1 MLTATGLGLAGIV
14 ALAFTIEAALG
25 FGATVVTVALGSM
38 LLPLDTILPAFVPCN
53 VLLSGYLA
61 TRYRTAVDLRLV
73 ARRVFPPVLLA
84 MPLGMLAFARLDE
97 RTLKIAF
104 GAFVVLLAA
113 AELLGDRGAAPSR
126 EARPP
131 LGRLAALAMLATGGV
146 VHGAFGTGG
155 PMVVYVLGRELGSDK
170 ARFRATLS
178 VIWLVLNVV
187 LVGSYALGG
196 HLDAATLTTT
206 AWLALPL
213 LGGMLAGEWIHT
225 RIPAASFRVAVFL
238 LLGLVGAVLVVR
250 NLAGA

>member
-53 VLLSGYLA
+53 VLLSGYLV

-104 GAFVVLLAA
+104 GAFVVLLAT
-113 AELLGDRGAAPSR
+113 AELLGDRGAASGR
-126 EARPP
+126 KARP

-178 VIWLVLNVV
+178 VIWLVLNAV
-187 LVGSYALGG
+187 LVASYAVGG
-196 HLDAATLTTT
+196 HLDAASLTTT

-213 LGGMLAGEWIHT
+213 LGGMVAGEWIHG
-225 RIPAASFRVAVFL
+225 RIPAASFRVAVFA